1 MKREVRIQT
10 DSLHSR
16 IQSARLWVVA
26 KFTTAQKNRVVS
38 ESSESS
44 RQSFQKTWQKAFATY
59 TYRITYVEKDLQDAM
74 QMQKI
79 LLLVHVRVAKFAF
92 FFL

>member
-1 MKREVRIQT
+1 VKREVRIQT

-44 RQSFQKTWQKAFATY
+44 RQSFQKTWQKAFAKYTTC
-59 TYRITYVEKDLQDAM
+59 TYRITYVEKDLQDAD
-74 QMQKI
+74 
-79 LLLVHVRVAKFAF
+79 AED
-92 FFL
+92 